1 MKFNIIKIVKS
12 RLAYY
17 AVAAMSMTFISC
29 GDDDSPENLAPTIT
43 NQTFTVKEDAAVGS
57 EVGKLRAEDPEG
69 GNLTFSIT
77 DGNTGD
83 VFAISGSAG
92 IITVAKALD
101 FETTPSY
108 TLTVRVEDSEENS
121 VTGTVTITVTDVAD
135 NNAPTFAD
143 ASREVAE
150 DASPGDNVGDP
161 VTATDA
167 DAGQTLSYAIKSGNT
182 GDVFAIDGNTGQ
194 ITVAGALDH
203 EDTETYT
210 LTVTATD
217 DGTPAKEADAEVTIT
232 VNDVNEA
239 PAFAA
244 VETQSIPV
252 NAPND
257 TPVVTVMAADE
268 DEGDDNTTLT
278 YEITEGN
285 AGDAFKIDENTGQ
298 IAVANTSALGDEGD
312 TFALTVEVEDDEGLT
327 ATTTV
332 NITIAAPNLPPTF
345 NTPSGTTWF
354 YVDENAPAADVET
367 NESTPRTTAVLLGA
381 TDPEGEML
389 IYGLTGEGNEDF
401 TIDNTGK
408 ITVAKAGGLDFETKE
423 TYALEVT
430 VSDGLTTISR
440 TISISVNNLNE
451 PPVFDE
457 GPNIAHSVDENAN
470 LTRNVGA
477 RISVTDPDSD
487 NNNVQSYNITAGND
501 AGKFEISNT
510 GQITVAG
517 ALDHED
523 TETYTLTVTVRDFR
537 VGISKVVNTIT
548 ATVTITV
555 NDVNEAPVFD
565 TPSGTTLFHVDENVP
580 GADVETNELT
590 PRTTDELLGATDPE
604 GEMLTYD
611 LTGDGND
618 DFAIDDMG
626 QITVAKAG
634 GLDFDTKGNYAL
646 EVTVSD
652 GMTTIRRTISISVQE
667 NTAPVFTN
675 TAGTTWFRVDENAGN
690 AMVATVDATDDDDDK
705 LTYSLTGDGDD
716 DFAIDSM
723 GKITVAKA
731 GGLDF
736 ETKDTYDL
744 EVQVSDGREGMASR
758 TISISVNDLAD

>member
-1 MKFNIIKIVKS
+1 
-12 RLAYY
+12 
-17 AVAAMSMTFISC
+17 MSMTFISC

-92 IITVAKALD
+92 LITVAKALD

-182 GDVFAIDGNTGQ
+182 GDVFAIDGSTGQ

-244 VETQSIPV
+244 VETQSVPE

-354 YVDENAPAADVET
+354 YVDENAPNADVET
-367 NESTPRTTAVLLGA
+367 NESTPRTTDALLGA
-381 TDPEGEML
+381 TDSEREML

-401 TIDNTGK
+401 TIDNTGQ
-408 ITVAKAGGLDFETKE
+408 ITVAKAGGLDFETKD
-423 TYALEVT
+423 TYDLEVT

-440 TISISVNNLNE
+440 TISIFVSDLLAFGNPTLS
-451 PPVFDE
+451 
-457 GPNIAHSVDENAN
+457 IDENSAN
-470 LTRNVGA
+470 GTNVGEPLTA
-477 RISVTDPDSD
+477 ATVTDPIGTSD
-487 NNNVQSYNITAGND
+487 LIYTILTGND
-501 AGKFEISNT
+501 AGKFGIGLGS

-517 ALDHED
+517 TLDHEEK
-523 TETYTLTVTVRDFR
+523 ETHTLTVAVDYGFN
-537 VGISKVVNTIT
+537 KVVNV
-548 ATVTITV
+548 TVTITV

-580 GADVETNELT
+580 DADVETNELT

-675 TAGTTWFRVDENAGN
+675 TAGTTLFSVNENAPGADVETN
-690 AMVATVDATDDDDDK
+690 ESTPRTTDELLGATDDDDDK

-758 TISISVNDLAD
+758 TISISVTDLTD